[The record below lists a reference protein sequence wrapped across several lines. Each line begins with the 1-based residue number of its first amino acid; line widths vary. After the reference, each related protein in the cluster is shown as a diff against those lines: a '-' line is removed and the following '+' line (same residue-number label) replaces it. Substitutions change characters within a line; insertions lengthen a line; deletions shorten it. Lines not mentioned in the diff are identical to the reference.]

1 MYTREELIR
10 KIAVLLGG
18 RASEEEFLKTQTTGA
33 QNDLQR
39 ATDIARRMV
48 VEWGMSELGPVTLE
62 ERQDLVF
69 LGGK

>member
-48 VEWGMSELGPVTLE
+48 VEWGMSELG
-62 ERQDLVF
+62 Q
-69 LGGK
+69 